1 MPLTKSTLKITYTC
15 KLLSGLPSLSLSLS
29 LSLRHRSGSTF
40 FRTFTSQ
47 AGSCVELISIN
58 CGRTQYKMVITCQKA
73 RKSRAFRIESPIPV
87 SLKAIARKSW
97 QSFTDKGSV
106 QLGL

>member
-1 MPLTKSTLKITYTC
+1 MLLTKSTPKITYTC
-15 KLLSGLPSLSLSLS
+15 KLLSGLPSLSLS

-73 RKSRAFRIESPIPV
+73 QKSQAFRIGSP
-87 SLKAIARKSW
+87 L
-97 QSFTDKGSV
+97 F
-106 QLGL
+106 LGFFAYIYIWKEKIHYM